1 MNLDEVRLKKA
12 FGKRVGFL
20 RRQAGLT
27 QENLANKINELKGN
41 EGSSSKQTVANM
53 EAGAKG
59 PSLKM
64 IGLLADALRTTPASL
79 FLFDSDGLGQQITEL
94 ESIAETLN
102 SDSTNL
108 LLEIA
113 RSISKHQERS

>member
-1 MNLDEVRLKKA
+1 MDEVRLKKA